1 MMFQSNTTNAITSN
15 KTGTLNTKSVTAS
28 QLATNSPILPHKM
41 NGHEGNGSRGEPP
54 ALPPRGV
61 SRGSLSRD
69 ASLTRKPPPPA
80 VPPKRT
86 SLTRSDL
93 ALFSADSVS
102 HQFSGQFFPY
112 SDSSTRLSLYEIP
125 TIKPL
130 TLAVIQGLIR

>member
-1 MMFQSNTTNAITSN
+1 MTQLFSNLFYSQSNTTNAITSN

-41 NGHEGNGSRGEPP
+41 NGQCGVPPPDGNGIGPRGEPP

-61 SRGSLSRD
+61 SRGSVSRD

-102 HQFSGQFFPY
+102 WTIQN
-112 SDSSTRLSLYEIP
+112 DLLYF
-125 TIKPL
+125 
-130 TLAVIQGLIR
+130 